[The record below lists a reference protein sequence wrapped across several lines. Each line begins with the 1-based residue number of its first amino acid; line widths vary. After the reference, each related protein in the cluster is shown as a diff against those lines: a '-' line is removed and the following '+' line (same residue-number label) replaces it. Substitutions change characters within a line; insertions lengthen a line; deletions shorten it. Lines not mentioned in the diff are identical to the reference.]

1 MRTLRL
7 SLVGTVILVLL
18 GGLAGTVLAR
28 TDGST
33 KVTGSMMS
41 SGSTGSPEFSE
52 DGTLGEDWVG
62 HGRGMDWLAQVE
74 WSDPRLPSEV
84 QSVVNF
90 EAYGSEADGDVG
102 VVVAN
107 NTWLLE
113 GPDGSWSGAWIG
125 WCDEQDHCRA
135 TATLTGHGAYEGL
148 YAVLTEQPQEDENG
162 TVTQM
167 FEGAIL
173 AGEMPP
179 VPEPLEPSVE
189 AMQASVDDVA

>member
-7 SLVGTVILVLL
+7 SLVGTIILALL
-18 GGLAGTVLAR
+18 GGLTATVIAR
-28 TDGST
+28 TDGSI

-113 GPDGSWSGAWIG
+113 GQDGSWSGSWTG
-125 WCDEQDHCRA
+125 RCDADGDHCRA
-135 TATLTGHGAYEGL
+135 MVILTGHGAYEGF
-148 YAVLTEQPQEDENG
+148 YAVLTEQPQEDASG

-179 VPEPLEPSVE
+179 VPEPLEPFAEQPSHTP
-189 AMQASVDDVA
+189 ASE

>member
-7 SLVGTVILVLL
+7 SVFGTVILVVL

-33 KVTGSMMS
+33 RVTGSMLS
-41 SGSTGSPEFSE
+41 SGSTASPEFSE
-52 DGTLGEDWVG
+52 DGTVGEDWVG
-62 HGRGMDWLAQVE
+62 HGRGMDWLALVE
-74 WSDPRLPSEV
+74 WSDPRLPREV

-113 GPDGSWSGAWIG
+113 GPDGSWIGAWFG

-135 TATLTGHGAYEGL
+135 TATLIGHGAYEGL
-148 YAVLTEQPQEDENG
+148 YAVLTEQPHADENG
-162 TVTQM
+162 SITQM

-179 VPEPLEPSVE
+179 LPEPTTE
-189 AMQASVDDVA
+189 